1 MALSRSASGALQRWA
16 VRAIAAFLVV
26 YMLGAFGVPTFLP
39 YLTVVLAVVVDG
51 VRTFIGSRRPTQPLR
66 PPFNRNETIH

>member
-26 YMLGAFGVPTFLP
+26 YMLGAFGVPTFVP
-39 YLTVVLAVVVDG
+39 YLAVVLAVVVDA
-51 VRTFIGSRRPTQPLR
+51 VRSFIGSRTSTRQPR
-66 PPFNRNETIH
+66 PFNRNETIH

>member
-16 VRAIAAFLVV
+16 VRAIAAFLVI
-26 YMLGAFGVPTFLP
+26 YMLGAFGVPTFVP
-39 YLTVVLAVVVDG
+39 YIAVVLAVVVDG
-51 VRTFIGSRRPTQPLR
+51 VRSFIGSRTSRQPLR